1 MTINN
6 ETCLR
11 LVLRVKAG
19 DTEAFEELRLIF
31 LPILKKVYSIQMSSY
46 GKKESAQ
53 NLIHDIVS
61 VFYEIVLR
69 YDFNKNNNF
78 VRYVTCNIFWLVSNL
93 KKKHL
98 FKREVEVE
106 VYNKDHCGD
115 YVPKGLVC
123 DTAEVVDRHILLGDI
138 FSWLFK
144 HLGVETFYIFYLYY
158 RLQMTIKDV
167 ASTLDLGSSYVYL
180 RLVKARNKIRIKF
193 NGE

>member
-6 ETCLR
+6 ETCLK
-11 LVLRVKAG
+11 LVLRVKEG

-46 GKKESAQ
+46 GKKEFAQ
-53 NLIHDIVS
+53 HLIHDIVS

-69 YDFNKNNNF
+69 YDSNKNNNF

-98 FKREVEVE
+98 FKREVEV
-106 VYNKDHCGD
+106 YNTDHYGD
-115 YVPKGLVC
+115 YALKGLMC
-123 DTAEVVDRHILLGDI
+123 DTIEVVDRHILLGDI
-138 FSWLFK
+138 FFWLFK

-167 ASTLDLGSSYVYL
+167 ANTLDLGSSYVYL
-180 RLVKARNKIRIKF
+180 RLVKARDKIRIKF
-193 NGE
+193 NKE